1 MFSGTAELV
10 GSERLARQSTFHVRS
25 GVWLLPH
32 KRHSSGGHPC
42 HPRIQVAMCD
52 VPFAGLPGIGSTPGR
67 WWIPRLRPMPP
78 THTTSQLGAL
88 EGPVASG
95 LQKTPLASKCGCCP
109 PQRPKLLLFLVL
121 LPARLTATSCV
132 FLATVHGGFV
142 SPLAVDQEH
151 MMHTQ
156 GLKGACANPNTSAAL
171 SKAMSTT
178 AEERKRLNPSDSPY
192 GYTLSWIP
200 FPLLAQR

>member
-1 MFSGTAELV
+1 M
-10 GSERLARQSTFHVRS
+10 ARQSTFHVRS

-78 THTTSQLGAL
+78 THTASQLGAL

-95 LQKTPLASKCGCCP
+95 LRLCAEDPFFEAHCAVVRLSP
-109 PQRPKLLLFLVL
+109 PAGKAFPKEMQMKIIRTHTYTRRLRSLKPAVGAGVAGLTNRKVRVGIFL
-121 LPARLTATSCV
+121 
-132 FLATVHGGFV
+132 G
-142 SPLAVDQEH
+142 
-151 MMHTQ
+151 
-156 GLKGACANPNTSAAL
+156 N
-171 SKAMSTT
+171 
-178 AEERKRLNPSDSPY
+178 
-192 GYTLSWIP
+192 
-200 FPLLAQR
+200 